1 MTPSSP
7 AGAPTAVAAGSEPRP
22 ASSLI
27 LLRDGAAGPEALM
40 LKRSGLSDAFGE
52 AYVFPGGKL
61 DRADAELDAAA
72 NLDEMP
78 ASLQARLG
86 EVETSASTAAGLF
99 VAAIREACEECGVL
113 VAAGGAAAAADAV
126 ADRVRAGERFDVAL
140 AASGLRLAVSALV
153 PWSRWITPL
162 SRLQA
167 KRFDSR
173 FFVARAPA
181 DAIARHDGHE
191 ATESA
196 WLAPR
201 DALERYWARAIAL
214 APPQVMTLAHLARHA
229 SVASVLDEGRAR
241 PPFRVQPHVLD
252 EGGAMTLCFP
262 GDAAHP
268 VGTGVMP
275 GPTRLA
281 VTKGRFDP
289 EGGFAAFFE

>member
-7 AGAPTAVAAGSEPRP
+7 AGPPAASEPRP

-27 LLRDGAAGPEALM
+27 LLRDGASGPEALM

-61 DRADAELDAAA
+61 DRADADLDAAA
-72 NLDEMP
+72 FLDEMP
-78 ASLQARLG
+78 TSLQVRLG
-86 EVETSASTAAGLF
+86 EAETNASTAAGLF

-113 VAAGGAAAAADAV
+113 LAVGSDAAAARGV
-126 ADRVRAGERFDVAL
+126 ADRVRAGERFDAAL
-140 AASGLRLAVSALV
+140 TASGLRLAVSALV

-173 FFVARAPA
+173 FFVARVPA
-181 DAIARHDGHE
+181 DAVARHDGHE

-201 DALERYWARAIAL
+201 DALVRYWARAIAL

-229 SVASVLDEGRAR
+229 SVASVLDEARAR
-241 PPFRVQPHVLD
+241 PPFRVQPEVLD

-268 VGTGVMP
+268 DSACGMP